1 VNSPELDALVAEH
14 DVVVSLIP
22 YTYHAIVI
30 RAAIKGKTHVVTTSY
45 VSPSMKEL
53 EAEAK
58 AAGIV
63 VMNEIGLDPGIDHLY
78 AVKTIDEVHEK
89 GGNVSE
95 SYRIFSSTRLM
106 LLCRS
111 RNSCPIAAVFH
122 QHQHRTTPSATS
134 SPGPAEVSFLLFSTP
149 RRSCL
154 APSQQTSRAVN

>member
-1 VNSPELDALVAEH
+1 MVPDHRLIGCRTLSAAEALVESLPRSKALSIDVNSPELEALVAEH

-45 VSPSMKEL
+45 VSPAMKEL

-89 GGNVSE
+89 GGKVSVCHTLV
-95 SYRIFSSTRLM
+95 FS
-106 LLCRS
+106 
-111 RNSCPIAAVFH
+111 P
-122 QHQHRTTPSATS
+122 
-134 SPGPAEVSFLLFSTP
+134 
-149 RRSCL
+149 
-154 APSQQTSRAVN
+154 